1 MYNRVMYLGSGK
13 MPEEKFNI
21 DELPDSHADGHSVS
35 TRSSVQKLP
44 SSENLFMPVLAV
56 KA

>member
-1 MYNRVMYLGSGK
+1 

-44 SSENLFMPVLAV
+44 SSRNLFMPVLAV